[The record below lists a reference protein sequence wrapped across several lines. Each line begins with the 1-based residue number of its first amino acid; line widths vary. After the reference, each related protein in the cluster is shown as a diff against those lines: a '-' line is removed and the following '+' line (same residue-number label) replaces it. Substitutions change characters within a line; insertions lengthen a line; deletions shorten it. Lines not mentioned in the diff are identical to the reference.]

1 MCTWLWACSHQN
13 QWLDFL
19 LSQSERLFVLAE
31 DATSYHKE
39 NKEGKAG
46 IRIWISLDV
55 DVSILVHL
63 FFFSNPSSSFTLYV
77 NWKPNITG
85 RGIRSSKSIN
95 RGSSNRKGGVAR
107 KSKIFIT
114 VSPSSAFRYAF
125 TRRHLWGKTLLLYL
139 SSTFYIFPLLTWRGL
154 KPDERALPH
163 RYLSL
168 SPCIQLIART
178 FYTRPPRRK
187 CYDRCRW
194 WLNE

>member
-1 MCTWLWACSHQN
+1 MHF

-77 NWKPNITG
+77 TWKPNITG
-85 RGIRSSKSIN
+85 RGIRLSNYIN
-95 RGSSNRKGGVAR
+95 RGSANRKGGVAR
-107 KSKIFIT
+107 KGKIFIT
-114 VSPSSAFRYAF
+114 FVSPSSAFRYAF

-139 SSTFYIFPLLTWRGL
+139 SSTFYIFLLLTWRGL
-154 KPDERALPH
+154 EPGERDLPH
-163 RYLSL
+163 RYLE
-168 SPCIQLIART
+168 LIAMHITYCEDFLHSTTTEEMLRSMSMMA
-178 FYTRPPRRK
+178 
-187 CYDRCRW
+187 
-194 WLNE
+194 